1 MLVRRKLMSSFVC
14 VSVCVSAFVW
24 PGRVQEALLTPLKL
38 KESHYTRLLAEHAA
52 QGHIPEDEVQVYR
65 QQYGIVSAG
74 MHKIIPMHAYMHV
87 HLFVCV

>member
-74 MHKIIPMHAYMHV
+74 MYKIIPMHAYMHP